1 MISSYSSHF
10 RIDEARKIFDNM
22 SQRDIVSWTTMVLA
36 YAQIGDHEKS
46 LQFFQR
52 MLLQGVDTDEPTL
65 RNVLVASTHVGT
77 LSVGLGCF
85 RGMLHDH
92 GVDHSLFHYCCIV
105 NILGRAGQLRNAQDL
120 VEGMPFSADA
130 TAWGILLSCCA
141 IHGDLERAAVAAERV
156 LEFDRREAG
165 AYVSLANI
173 YYTMREQEQ
182 SSTVSS
188 S

>member
-1 MISSYSSHF
+1 TAMIY
-10 RIDEARKIFDNM
+10 
-22 SQRDIVSWTTMVLA
+22 A
-36 YAQIGDHEKS
+36 YAASGFVAESRAQFEQMPVRDTVAWNTMLSGYAHNGYPRRA

-173 YYTMREQEQ
+173 
-182 SSTVSS
+182 
-188 S
+188 